1 MRKSDFAS
9 TICRRVLILSDTS
22 PLNMGNI
29 VVVCSHVAKDNLPI
43 LRAIRTE
50 PVEPED
56 SGWQFVCG
64 CVEEEDDAEAEV
76 WSINHVLENE
86 PTLAQLLK
94 HPIGTVLQRS
104 DERSSWEISNECG

>member
-1 MRKSDFAS
+1 M
-9 TICRRVLILSDTS
+9 SDTS
-22 PLNMGNI
+22 PMYMGNI
-29 VVVCSHVAKDNLPI
+29 VVVCSHVAKDRLPI

-76 WSINHVLENE
+76 WSISHVLEIE
-86 PTLAQLLK
+86 PTLAQLLNRS
-94 HPIGTVLQRS
+94 IGTVLQRS
-104 DERSSWEISNECG
+104 DERSSWESSND